1 MFQNV
6 QLEGIVL
13 SPIRVRRQNLQRN
26 MLFCPGLSDRSGR
39 GKKGR
44 GRYLLEIAGKP
55 DG

>member
-13 SPIRVRRQNLQRN
+13 SPIRVRRQNLQSN
-26 MLFCPGLSDRSGR
+26 MLFCPGLSDRSGQ
-39 GKKGR
+39 GR